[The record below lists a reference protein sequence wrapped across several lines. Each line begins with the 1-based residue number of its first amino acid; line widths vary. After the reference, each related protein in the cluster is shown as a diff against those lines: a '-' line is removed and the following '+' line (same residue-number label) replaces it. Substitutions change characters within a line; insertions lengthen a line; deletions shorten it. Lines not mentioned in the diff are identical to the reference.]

1 MGKQIT
7 FINARLIDPR
17 VEMEKSGTLTIN
29 NGLIEKKDEG
39 IKGKVIDC
47 KGMCLAPGIVDIG
60 VKVCEPGEKHK
71 ESFRSASSAA
81 AAGGVTSLVTRPD
94 TKPSIDNPELLEFFK
109 NRGKEASKV
118 RIFPTASLTK
128 RNNGKKM
135 TEIGFLHEGGAVA
148 FTDGFNSI
156 PNTKIF
162 HQILK
167 YASDFNTLII
177 GHPQDYFL
185 TKNTK
190 VTRFIEKPKE
200 AKAKQI
206 ISKKGYW
213 NSGMF
218 YLRKDSIINNFK
230 KYQPNIYRNC
240 NKAVTK
246 AKYKSNVYYLN
257 KQAFTKATA
266 KSFDYAILEK
276 TKDIN
281 AIKLDIPWSDLG
293 SWKEICKMYGRNKR
307 HYFKKKNVFHRP
319 WGSYVNLF
327 NGKEFLIKELYVKPK
342 GILSLQ
348 KHHHRAEHWVVTH
361 GKPKITLNKKYFT
374 MKPDETIFIPLG
386 AIHRI
391 ENPYKKPVKIIE
403 AQVGSILKET
413 DIVRYQDIY
422 GRIK

>member
-1 MGKQIT
+1 MKIRPIILCGGAGTRLWPDQKKNLPKQFVDFGGWTLIQKT
-7 FINARLIDPR
+7 LERIKTPIFDFPVISTNLKYLKKIRYFLKKNKINKYKIVLEPKKKNTAPAVLSSALIKDIPLNQPL
-17 VEMEKSGTLTIN
+17 VYFVADN
-29 NGLIEKKDEG
+29 LIEKPQA
-39 IKGKVIDC
+39 
-47 KGMCLAPGIVDIG
+47 LNRSIVKNKANLNNQNIFIFG
-60 VKVCEPGEKHK
+60 FKPKNP
-71 ESFRSASSAA
+71 
-81 AAGGVTSLVTRPD
+81 TS
-94 TKPSIDNPELLEFFK
+94 EY
-109 NRGKEASKV
+109 G
-118 RIFPTASLTK
+118 
-128 RNNGKKM
+128 
-135 TEIGFLHEGGAVA
+135 
-148 FTDGFNSI
+148 
-156 PNTKIF
+156 
-162 HQILK
+162 
-167 YASDFNTLII
+167 
-177 GHPQDYFL
+177 YFL
-185 TKNTK
+185 TKKIKKNINK
-190 VTRFIEKPKE
+190 VTKFIEKPNIN
-200 AKAKQI
+200 KAKQI
-206 ISKKGYW
+206 IKKNGYW
-213 NSGMF
+213 NAGMF

-307 HYFKKKNVFHRP
+307 HYYKKKNVFHRP

-327 NGKEFLIKELYVKPK
+327 NGKEFLIKEIYVKPK

-413 DIVRYQDIY
+413 DIVRFQDVY
-422 GRIK
+422 GRVK